1 MKKHCLSTRLLSLT
15 GALGISISVAAGAS
29 AAETAPDTS
38 QPLASCQRD
47 LGKGVNVQ
55 FTPEYKNG
63 KLTAAVLMFRYY
75 GPKAPKINPGKIE
88 LYSLPEGKLIAPT
101 KSEKKLSDVVE
112 KAADGEYFDSVRFS
126 LSSLSSTTENLAS
139 VFLEGAVTSGQDDL
153 GKSTNIRFSINP
165 QTPQNAGNIG
175 IQGCRPGLEGGKPK
189 KPLEQRLKS
198 KDNAIGQAAAVELL
212 KSADTAYP
220 LHLIMAAYQLSLAG
234 TMNDA
239 AFWLYAGN
247 LRADYFSVVEGRE
260 FAGMAREMYF
270 SMARPAIDAKAM
282 LDVPKMAV
290 MLDKVLQW
298 DDKTFETWCIE
309 NDLQSKDEKL
319 QSRRKVAR
327 QQVMDFTKEL
337 LANRD
342 KYEKQARDYKS
353 PEQKLIEKNAEIA
366 KDIDLNFTTDEIE
379 RTIGEHVLK
388 VPANYLFP
396 MGKRLA
402 NAPYF
407 NKLNL
412 TIFLPSFSGFTKENW
427 QITGNSGGMPQ
438 DRVAATLVH
447 KRQDSTNH
455 DSDGGKSE
463 KLFDEFVASN
473 PPKIEYLGQE
483 FFLYHYL
490 KTKLKLPTHLDDV
503 YYVAGDNQSK
513 DSFYLMCHVNTF
525 ASPNTL
531 AKCQAFFFDHATQIY
546 INAYL
551 PPQYFYLWKE
561 MRVAFRGYIEKWV
574 VQ

>member
-1 MKKHCLSTRLLSLT
+1 MKKQCLSTRVLSLT
-15 GALGISISVAAGAS
+15 CALGISISFAAGAS
-29 AAETAPDTS
+29 AAETALDTG

-47 LGKGVNVQ
+47 LGNGVNVQ
-55 FTPEYKNG
+55 FIPEYKNG
-63 KLTAAVLMFRYY
+63 KLIAAVLMFRYY

-101 KSEKKLSDVVE
+101 KSEKKVSDVVE
-112 KAADGEYFDSVRFS
+112 KAVDGKYFDSVRFS
-126 LSSLSSTTENLAS
+126 LSSLSNSTDNLAS
-139 VFLEGAVTSGQDDL
+139 IFLEGAVTSGQDDL
-153 GKSTNIRFSINP
+153 GKSTNIRFSNNP
-165 QTPQNAGNIG
+165 PPSKNEGNIE
-175 IQGCRPGLEGGKPK
+175 IQGCRPGLEDWKPQE
-189 KPLEQRLKS
+189 PLEQRLKS
-198 KDNAIGQAAAVELL
+198 KDVAIGKAAAVELL

-220 LHLIMAAYQLSLAG
+220 MNLMIAAYQLSLAG
-234 TMNDA
+234 SMNDA

-260 FAGMAREMYF
+260 FAGLARGLYL
-270 SMARPAIDAKAM
+270 SMGRPAIDAKAM
-282 LDVPKMAV
+282 LDVPKMAA
-290 MLDKVLQW
+290 MLEKVLQW
-298 DDKTFETWCIE
+298 DDKTFEAWCIE
-309 NDLQSKDEKL
+309 NDLNSKDEKL
-319 QSRRKVAR
+319 QSQRKVAR

-337 LANRD
+337 LVNRD

-412 TIFLPSFSGFTKENW
+412 TIFLPSFSGFTKKNW
-427 QITGNSGGMPQ
+427 QNTGNPSGMPQ
-438 DRVAATLVH
+438 DRVTATLVH

-455 DSDGGKSE
+455 DSDGEKSE
-463 KLFDEFVASN
+463 KLFDEFVASS

-483 FFLYHYL
+483 FLLYHYL

-525 ASPNTL
+525 ATPNTL
-531 AKCQAFFFDHATQIY
+531 AKCQAFFLDHATQIY

-574 VQ
+574 VK

>member
-1 MKKHCLSTRLLSLT
+1 MNKQCLSTRALSLICS
-15 GALGISISVAAGAS
+15 LGISISFAVGAS
-29 AAETAPDTS
+29 AAEAVPDAS

-47 LGKGVNVQ
+47 LGKGVNIQ
-55 FTPEYKNG
+55 FAPEYKNG
-63 KLTAAVLMFRYY
+63 KLIAAVLMFRHS

-101 KSEKKLSDVVE
+101 KSEKKVSDVVE
-112 KAADGEYFDSVRFS
+112 KAADGKYSDSVRFS
-126 LSSLSSTTENLAS
+126 LSSLSSSTENLAS
-139 VFLEGAVTSGQDDL
+139 VFLDGAVTSGQEDI
-153 GKSTNIRFSINP
+153 GKNTNIRFSNNSENP
-165 QTPQNAGNIG
+165 HKAGNAE
-175 IQGCRPGLEGGKPK
+175 IQGCRPGLEGWKPIE
-189 KPLEQRLKS
+189 PLQQRLQS
-198 KDNAIGQAAAVELL
+198 KDIAIGQAAAIELL
-212 KSADTAYP
+212 KSADAADP
-220 LHLIMAAYQLSLAG
+220 MNLMIAAYQLSLTG
-234 TMNDA
+234 SMNDA

-260 FAGMAREMYF
+260 FAGMARGLYL
-270 SMARPAIDAKAM
+270 SMGRPAIDAKAM
-282 LDVPKMAV
+282 LDVPKMAE
-290 MLDKVLQW
+290 MLEKVLQW
-298 DDKTFETWCIE
+298 DDKTFETWCFE
-309 NDLQSKDEKL
+309 NDLNSKDEKL

-327 QQVMDFTKEL
+327 QQVMDLTKEL
-337 LANRD
+337 LANGD

-353 PEQKLIEKNAEIA
+353 PEQKLLERNAEIA
-366 KDIDLNFTTDEIE
+366 KDIDLNFTTDELE

-388 VPANYLFP
+388 VPANYLSP

-412 TIFLPSFSGFTKENW
+412 TIFLPSFSGFTKDNW
-427 QITGNSGGMPQ
+427 QNTRNPGGMPQ

-455 DSDGGKSE
+455 DSDGEKSE

-483 FFLYHYL
+483 FHLYHYL

-525 ASPNTL
+525 ASPNTMT
-531 AKCQAFFFDHATQIY
+531 KCQAFFLDHATQIY

-551 PPQYFYLWKE
+551 PPQYFYLWRG
-561 MRVAFRGYIEKWV
+561 MRVAFKGYIEKWLV
-574 VQ
+574 R